1 MKTIKLGSRKSTS
14 KPKMR
19 AFMECPEDEILEN
32 YYINHDKRIKG
43 VNIIGSNIDKQFELP
58 KKLDFTGLGST
69 FAKKTKTNYK

>member
-32 YYINHDKRIKG
+32 YYINHDKRTKG
-43 VNIIGSNIDKQFELP
+43 VNIIGSNKAKQFDLT
-58 KKLDFTGLGST
+58 KKYDFAGFGTT
-69 FAKKTKTNYK
+69 FAKTETKYE